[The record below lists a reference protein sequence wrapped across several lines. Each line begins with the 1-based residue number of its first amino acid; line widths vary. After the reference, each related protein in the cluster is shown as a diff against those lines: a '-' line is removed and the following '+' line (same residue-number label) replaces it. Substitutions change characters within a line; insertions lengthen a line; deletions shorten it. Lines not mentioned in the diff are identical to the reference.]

1 MKSFKILGAAALTA
15 TATGCV
21 TTQAPVANTEATMS
35 SACIQAVEVETN
47 NHDVVVLGSDP
58 RGGLRDYTLQV
69 GGTGIW
75 SCMVTSSGQVTNVS
89 FLGSDG
95 SPLA

>member
-1 MKSFKILGAAALTA
+1 MTSFRTLGAIALALTA
-15 TATGCV
+15 AGCV
-21 TTQAPVANTEATMS
+21 TTQAPVANAEATMS
-35 SACIQAVEVETN
+35 SACIRTIEMETN

-58 RGGLRDYTLQV
+58 TGGVWDYTLQV